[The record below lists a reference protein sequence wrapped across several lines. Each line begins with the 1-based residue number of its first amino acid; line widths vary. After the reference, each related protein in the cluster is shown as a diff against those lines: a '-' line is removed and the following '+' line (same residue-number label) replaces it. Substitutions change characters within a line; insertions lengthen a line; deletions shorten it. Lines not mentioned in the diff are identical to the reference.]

1 MLLGA
6 IVISACW
13 KEFSSLSLSLLFDCR
28 DLKRATCVRHSCDLL
43 FGRSFLM
50 ASCWLAWCLCFR
62 SSDRSFRD
70 FVTESRLWPA
80 LSLFFP
86 SEVKWPVSP
95 CFRSLGLEFSCFSFR
110 DFLAL
115 FILILFQVSFRVG
128 TQRVSLCDL
137 PCYVHLDCSEAILC
151 FGTRCLMYLLL
162 YLLRDLKSLQVRC
175 FSLFSFL
182 FPNPRVVYWVD
193 VAAERTLQL
202 NYWKEHS
209 IVPSVE
215 AMMLDSQASKL
226 DQEERPEV
234 HARSVCCWYGLDPCP
249 GDLIDSAR
257 HGTYVLEV

>member
-1 MLLGA
+1 MNATWSNRHLSVLKG
-6 IVISACW
+6 I
-13 KEFSSLSLSLLFDCR
+13 FLSLSLLFDCR

-182 FPNPRVVYWVD
+182 FPNPRVVY
-193 VAAERTLQL
+193 
-202 NYWKEHS
+202 
-209 IVPSVE
+209 
-215 AMMLDSQASKL
+215 
-226 DQEERPEV
+226 
-234 HARSVCCWYGLDPCP
+234 
-249 GDLIDSAR
+249 
-257 HGTYVLEV
+257 

>member
-1 MLLGA
+1 MRARPCFWLFMMYVNSEVFLAISLFLHAWMLLGA

-13 KEFSSLSLSLLFDCR
+13 KEFSSLSLSLSTLSA
-28 DLKRATCVRHSCDLL
+28 RATCVRHSCDLL
-43 FGRSFLM
+43 FVRSFLM
-50 ASCWLAWCLCFR
+50 ASCWLASCLCFP

-80 LSLFFP
+80 LSLFSP

-115 FILILFQVSFRVG
+115 FVLILFQASFCVG
-128 TQRVSLCDL
+128 TQRVSFCDL
-137 PCYVHLDCSEAILC
+137 PCYVHLDCVEAVLC

-182 FPNPRVVYWVD
+182 FPNPVSST
-193 VAAERTLQL
+193 ECTLQL
-202 NYWKEHS
+202 SAPCSWTTGRS
-209 IVPSVE
+209 I
-215 AMMLDSQASKL
+215 
-226 DQEERPEV
+226 R
-234 HARSVCCWYGLDPCP
+234 
-249 GDLIDSAR
+249 
-257 HGTYVLEV
+257 

>member
-1 MLLGA
+1 M
-6 IVISACW
+6 
-13 KEFSSLSLSLLFDCR
+13 
-28 DLKRATCVRHSCDLL
+28 RHSCDLL

-182 FPNPRVVYWVD
+182 FPNPRVVY
-193 VAAERTLQL
+193 
-202 NYWKEHS
+202 
-209 IVPSVE
+209 
-215 AMMLDSQASKL
+215 
-226 DQEERPEV
+226 
-234 HARSVCCWYGLDPCP
+234 
-249 GDLIDSAR
+249 
-257 HGTYVLEV
+257 